1 MLLRLAK
8 GGPERQAIE
17 AGEIDAII
25 DYASSNVIL
34 LPAAR
39 AVLERKRAQAG
50 QQESNRFARATLDAL
65 ASQVYVLDSAGTV
78 IMANKAWRASA
89 PAAEGIAAVVPEG
102 ANFLAVCDN
111 AAGSERAHGIAIA
124 AGIRRVT
131 GEESS
136 LFRHEYDCDSP
147 AGRCRFVVTVTGFR
161 EDGAA
166 RAVVAREN
174 ITGRK
179 AVEQPLKLGYS
190 VAYPGRTASTKPA
203 ANAVNSLLASLPAEE
218 YQRLL
223 AALEPVTL
231 TYGEVLYERGVPIK
245 HAYFP
250 VNCLVSLLTTV
261 GGHEALEVG
270 LVGHEGMVSVAL
282 ALGIDVSPARA
293 LVQATGIAMRMEAAR
308 FREEF
313 LQSISL
319 QQALHRYAYA
329 LMAQIAQNA
338 ACNRF
343 HTVGERLARW
353 LLMTRDR
360 VRSNEFRLTHAF
372 LADMLGVRRVGVTIA
387 ANALQKRKLIKYGRG
402 EITILDRKRLSTASC
417 ECYRIIKRIYDGA

>member
-8 GGPERQAIE
+8 GGPERQAID

-50 QQESNRFARATLDAL
+50 RQESNRFARATLDAL
-65 ASQVYVLDSAGTV
+65 ASQVCVLDSAGTV
-78 IMANKAWRASA
+78 IMANKAWRACA
-89 PAAEGIAAVVPEG
+89 PGTEGIAAAVPEG
-102 ANFLAVCDN
+102 ANYLVVCDN
-111 AAGSERAHGIAIA
+111 AAGSERADGIAIA
-124 AGIRRVT
+124 AGIRQVT
-131 GEESS
+131 GGESS
-136 LFRHEYDCDSP
+136 LFRHEYACDSP
-147 AGRCRFVVTVTGFR
+147 TGRCRFVVPITGFR

-166 RAVVAREN
+166 RAVVSRES
-174 ITGRK
+174 IAGRK
-179 AVEQPLKLGYS
+179 AVELPLRPGYP
-190 VAYPGRTASTKPA
+190 VADPGRAASTRHA
-203 ANAVNSLLASLPAEE
+203 AVNSLLASLPAGE
-218 YQRLL
+218 YRRLL

-231 TYGEVLYERGVPIK
+231 TYGEVLYEPGAQIK

-250 VNCLVSLLTTV
+250 VNSLVSLLTTV
-261 GGHEALEVG
+261 GDHQALEVG
-270 LVGHEGMVSVAL
+270 LVGHEGMVGVAL

-293 LVQATGIAMRMEAAR
+293 LVQATGIAMRMEAVR

-319 QQALHRYAYA
+319 QEALHRYAYA
-329 LMAQIAQNA
+329 LMVQIAQNA

-343 HTVGERLARW
+343 HSVEERLARW

-387 ANALQKRKLIKYGRG
+387 AGALQKRKLIDYSRG
-402 EITILDRKRLSTASC
+402 EITILDRKRLAAASC
-417 ECYRIIKRIYDGA
+417 ECYQTIKRIYGGA